1 MLRRLNRGENLTKE
15 ELKEIADNF
24 ILSAH
29 AKEKI
34 AKRHPNANIK
44 EIILNPIVAYYNT
57 DKSIN
62 IALNEYEYIVI
73 APDNYKV
80 LTFKEKSWYSK
91 TVFDKQDMARNGY
104 DRKY

>member
-1 MLRRLNRGENLTKE
+1 MLRRLNRGEKLTQE
-15 ELKEIADNF
+15 ELGEIANNF
-24 ILSAH
+24 ILSVH

-34 AKRHPNANIK
+34 AERHPNANIK

-62 IALNEYEYIVI
+62 IALNKYEYIVI
-73 APDNYKV
+73 APDSYKV
-80 LTFKEKSWYSK
+80 ITFKEKSWYSK

>member
-15 ELKEIADNF
+15 ELQEIADNF
-24 ILSAH
+24 ILSTH
-29 AKEKI
+29 AKNMIK
-34 AKRHPNANIK
+34 KRNPNANIK
-44 EIILNPIVAYYNT
+44 EIILNPIIAYYNT

-62 IALNEYEYIVI
+62 IALNEYEYLVVAPNSYVIV
-73 APDNYKV
+73 
-80 LTFKEKSWYSK
+80 TFKEKSWYSK

>member
-1 MLRRLNRGENLTKE
+1 MLRRLNRGENLTQE
-15 ELKEIADNF
+15 ELQEIADNF
-24 ILSAH
+24 ILSVH

-34 AKRHPNANIK
+34 AERHPNANIK
-44 EIILNPIVAYYNT
+44 ELILNPIIAYYNT

-73 APDNYKV
+73 APDSYV
-80 LTFKEKSWYSK
+80 IVTFKEKSWYSK

-104 DRKY
+104 ERKY

>member
-24 ILSAH
+24 ILTVH

-34 AKRHPNANIK
+34 AERHPNTNIK
-44 EIILNPIVAYYNT
+44 EIILNPVVAYYNT

-80 LTFKEKSWYSK
+80 ITFKEKSWYNK
-91 TVFDKQDMARNGY
+91 TVFDKRDMARNGY